1 MQYPRSKSFNKVR
14 REVAHGK
21 HKDLKDALMKAIGIA
36 SEPIWRKY
44 RDGQTKY
51 LDVDVARR
59 IEETFAAF
67 GVKNPW
73 GE

>member
-1 MQYPRSKSFNKVR
+1 MKCPQSKSFNKGL
-14 REVAHGK
+14 REVAYGK
-21 HKDLKDALMKAIGIA
+21 HKELKAALMKAIGIA

>member
-1 MQYPRSKSFNKVR
+1 MQYPRSKSFNKGL
-14 REVAHGK
+14 REVAYGK
-21 HKDLKDALMKAIGIA
+21 YKELKAALMKAIGIA